1 MSIKNKFLLFFS
13 IIILSFTGALVFLL
27 FRTEDMIVKSL
38 YNDFSQIANSA
49 VKEIDS
55 FLLNRILSL
64 ETLSHNEGVKIQ
76 MVGTDDTKN
85 VHKKIETEE
94 EISVEMGTGN
104 ITRTGIFDSV

>member
-1 MSIKNKFLLFFS
+1 
-13 IIILSFTGALVFLL
+13 
-27 FRTEDMIVKSL
+27 MIVKSL